1 MRRAAL
7 AQRRLSSL
15 TASSSSS
22 SSSYS
27 SRWSLFFRH
36 LSAVPEQLHAQKL
49 TIDKNF
55 LDGANVSS
63 FHSSLDEFA
72 HVY

>member
-15 TASSSSS
+15 TASSSS